1 MSGAP
6 DRGATPAA
14 ASSGPARS
22 RLSVVAEAVLIA
34 GAALAAVVWII
45 PAQTSDGGI
54 GLSPAVFP
62 TVCAIALG
70 LFVVADALLRLLRAT
85 PGDPY
90 PDGWGACLRIG
101 AVAVLGAAV
110 LPVVGIAGC
119 ALVMVP
125 AGMLVLGERR
135 PLRIAVAALA
145 CVGLVWLVFR

>member
-1 MSGAP
+1 
-6 DRGATPAA
+6 
-14 ASSGPARS
+14 
-22 RLSVVAEAVLIA
+22 SVVAEAVLIG

-70 LFVVADALLRLLRAT
+70 VFAVADALLRLARGA
-85 PGDPY
+85 PGERY
-90 PDGWGACLRIG
+90 PDGWGAFFRIG
-101 AVAVLGAAV
+101 AVAVLGV
-110 LPVVGIAGC
+110 CLLPVVGIAGC

-135 PLRIAVAALA
+135 PLHIAVAALA
-145 CVGLVWLVFR
+145 CAGLVWLVFR